1 MGYLNYSDTNE
12 LKSKTSKSALAQT
25 AETEAKRMDKL
36 QVLYAIL
43 TGVSILLIAILE
55 FWLGK
60 YGWYVLPVVVLFGE
74 LFRRR
79 GQDQENFQGRAI
91 AYKSLKPKVYR

>member
-12 LKSKTSKSALAQT
+12 LKSKTSKGALAQT

-36 QVLYAIL
+36 QLLYAVL
-43 TGVSILLIAILE
+43 TGLSILAIAILE

-60 YGWYVLPVVVLFGE
+60 YGWYVLPAVVIFGE

-79 GQDQENFQGRAI
+79 GRDQQSFEGRAL
-91 AYKSLKPKVYR
+91 AYKSLKPKVLR